1 MYSLYRVRVIICSL
15 IVGYMWHDNIIK
27 PIMGYIIKLA
37 LSSKELKFFG
47 FGILRQCF
55 YAFDILKI
63 KLKWVKPLILLQVLE
78 GEASEENLDIE
89 LNILVTE
96 KWDFKVRKVD
106 KWNDL
111 DPPNR
116 CTELQIS

>member
-1 MYSLYRVRVIICSL
+1 
-15 IVGYMWHDNIIK
+15 MWHGNIIK